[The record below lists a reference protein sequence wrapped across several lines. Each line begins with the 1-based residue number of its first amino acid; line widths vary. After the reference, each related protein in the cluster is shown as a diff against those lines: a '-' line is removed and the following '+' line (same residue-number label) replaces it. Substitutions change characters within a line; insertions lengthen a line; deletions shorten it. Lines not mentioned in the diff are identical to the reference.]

1 MQRRAALLS
10 VLALAGAW
18 GLGACHQREPRV
30 VLIGD
35 STMADYPPARAPLS
49 GWGQA
54 LRERLRGKAEVINRA
69 VPGSSTLSYS
79 RANWQKTVTRLRK
92 GDLLLIQFGHNDERP
107 DPWHNTKPR
116 GQYRHLLTRFVKDA
130 SDAGAIPV
138 LMTPIPRYRF
148 SEGRVSDTHGHY
160 AESVRGLAREKG
172 VPLVD
177 LATLAAEEME
187 RQGEIHVR
195 PWYML
200 YFDGHDDVHLT
211 NIGAKNMAIMVE
223 SELVRHGLL

>member
-79 RANWQKTVTRLRK
+79 RDIDVLHHPFLELIVRILS
-92 GDLLLIQFGHNDERP
+92 DLC
-107 DPWHNTKPR
+107 
-116 GQYRHLLTRFVKDA
+116 
-130 SDAGAIPV
+130 
-138 LMTPIPRYRF
+138 
-148 SEGRVSDTHGHY
+148 
-160 AESVRGLAREKG
+160 AR
-172 VPLVD
+172 
-177 LATLAAEEME
+177 
-187 RQGEIHVR
+187 
-195 PWYML
+195 
-200 YFDGHDDVHLT
+200 
-211 NIGAKNMAIMVE
+211 
-223 SELVRHGLL
+223 